1 MPEAHPV
8 STGDYLSRLTVA
20 LPLIVALMTGLWYA
34 AKRGW
39 IKPPGIAVG
48 EPAALRPVA
57 TLSLGP
63 GSRLIVI
70 EFDGRR
76 MLIAASRNGITLL
89 GGGPGA

>member
-1 MPEAHPV
+1 M
-8 STGDYLSRLTVA
+8 STGDYLSRLAIA
-20 LPLIVALMTGLWYA
+20 LPLVVTLMIGLWYA

-39 IKPPGIAVG
+39 IKPPRAASG
-48 EPAALRPVA
+48 EPAALRPMA

-89 GGGPGA
+89 GGGPSA